1 MNYEQLLKLVD
12 AGFTK
17 DEILSFAKPAVDSV
31 SKTDEQKGVAPVKN
45 MEATG
50 NKITGAEAEQV
61 KHEFDFRKAFDD
73 VQSRIDALCKSMIS
87 NNISTATQPTNT
99 ENSVSDILKGLF

>member
-17 DEILSFAKPAVDSV
+17 EEILSFAKPVVDSV
-31 SKTDEQKGVAPVKN
+31 SKTDDQKGAAPVKN
-45 MEATG
+45 ME
-50 NKITGAEAEQV
+50 AEAEQV

>member
-1 MNYEQLLKLVD
+1 MNFEQLLKLVD

-17 DEILSFAKPAVDSV
+17 SDIMALQKPTEAKP
-31 SKTDEQKGVAPVKN
+31 
-45 MEATG
+45 
-50 NKITGAEAEQV
+50 EAETVATPEAKTEAKPEPKQDL
-61 KHEFDFRKAFDD
+61 DFRTAFDAM
-73 VQSRIDALCKSMIS
+73 SKRIDDLCKSMIS